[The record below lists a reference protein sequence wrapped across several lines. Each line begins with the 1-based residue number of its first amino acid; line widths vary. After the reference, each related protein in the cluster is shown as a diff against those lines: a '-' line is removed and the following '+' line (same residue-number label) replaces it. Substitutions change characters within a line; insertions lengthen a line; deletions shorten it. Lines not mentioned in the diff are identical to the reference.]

1 MKETMPSVDGGNS
14 LLAGHAPAVKVGGM
28 RVVQH
33 PHPNTAEKQPKDEK
47 EKEEELY
54 ATEK

>member
-1 MKETMPSVDGGNS
+1 MPSVDGGNS